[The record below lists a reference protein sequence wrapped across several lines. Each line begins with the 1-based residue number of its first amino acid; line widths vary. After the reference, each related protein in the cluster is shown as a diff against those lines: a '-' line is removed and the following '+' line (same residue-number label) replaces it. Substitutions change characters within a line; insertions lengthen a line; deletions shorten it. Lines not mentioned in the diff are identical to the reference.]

1 MSVSGRQREAS
12 AESTQPAPDSAR
24 RRTERTILVVLAV
37 AVLFFCYLRQSS
49 AIPVSS
55 DGSGNILQAW
65 DMLHGNLLLRHW
77 YSSDVS
83 FYTTELPQYALIEA
97 LLVHW
102 LGLGAWVVHVGAAM
116 TYTLLVLLAAL
127 LAKGRAQGGAG
138 LARALLAAGI
148 MMAPQVSATSIVLLS
163 PDHTGTAVPVLV
175 AWLLIDRYPHARPR
189 WLVPAA
195 VGAILAWTMVADSV
209 ILITC
214 IAPLVLVVVVR
225 AFASLIRG
233 DGDRAAR
240 WYEPSLAGAALIAA
254 GLGTLAP
261 RAINALG
268 GFHVWRIGTKSAPAG
283 RWPHGA
289 VFMAQGFLELFGAN
303 VFDAKTGL
311 ALVFAVFH
319 LVGAILVLWGLGL
332 ALRRLLR
339 PDEFIVAVLA
349 VAILIN
355 LGAYTIST
363 HTHNLLGAREMV
375 EVLPFG
381 AALAGRM
388 LGERALAALRAGPR
402 VLRPALA
409 VVLAG
414 LPGRARVRRGAD
426 PRSARQPAAGGVA
439 GRARVPRRA
448 GRLLGGQQHHGGQR
462 RPRPGQ
468 RGDAD
473 RQRQADPV
481 PVGDQRAGLQP
492 LAALRE
498 LPGGRGPGTAQGGQG
513 VRGTDLRPAAA
524 CLSVRRLHRHGLGHQ
539 PAEQAGQVPD
549 PSLSPVS
556 RAAPGRDVTCTAR
569 GAWPPPARRAA
580 PRRGSGSG

>member
-12 AESTQPAPDSAR
+12 AESTQPTPDSAR

-148 MMAPQVSATSIVLLS
+148 MMAPQVSGTSIVLLS

-175 AWLLIDRYPHARPR
+175 AWLVIDRYPHARPR

-349 VAILIN
+349 MAILIN

-388 LGERALAALRAGPR
+388 LGERALAALRARPR

-414 LPGRARVRRGAD
+414 YLGALGYGAAQTPAPPVNQPLVAWLVGHGFRDGLAGYWEANSTTVASGGRVRV
-426 PRSARQPAAGGVA
+426 SAVTRTDNGKLTPYQWETNEQDFNASLHYANFLVAGG
-439 GRARVPRRA
+439 PT
-448 GRLLGGQQHHGGQR
+448 
-462 RPRPGQ
+462 P
-468 RGDAD
+468 
-473 RQRQADPV
+473 
-481 PVGDQRAGLQP
+481 
-492 LAALRE
+492 LRE
-498 LPGGRGPGTAQGGQG
+498 AKASAELTFGPPQRVYQFDGYIVMVWDTNLLNKL
-513 VRGTDLRPAAA
+513 VRFRTHP
-524 CLSVRRLHRHGLGHQ
+524 
-539 PAEQAGQVPD
+539 
-549 PSLSPVS
+549 
-556 RAAPGRDVTCTAR
+556 
-569 GAWPPPARRAA
+569 
-580 PRRGSGSG
+580 

>member
-12 AESTQPAPDSAR
+12 AESTQPTPDSAR

-148 MMAPQVSATSIVLLS
+148 MMAPQVSGTSIVLLS

-175 AWLLIDRYPHARPR
+175 AWLVIDRYPHARPR

-349 VAILIN
+349 MAILIN

-414 LPGRARVRRGAD
+414 YLGALGYGAAQTPAPPVNQPLVAWLVGHGFRDGLAGYWEANSTTVASGGRVRV
-426 PRSARQPAAGGVA
+426 SAVTRTDNGKLTPYQWETNEQDFNASLHYANFLVAGG
-439 GRARVPRRA
+439 PT
-448 GRLLGGQQHHGGQR
+448 
-462 RPRPGQ
+462 P
-468 RGDAD
+468 
-473 RQRQADPV
+473 
-481 PVGDQRAGLQP
+481 
-492 LAALRE
+492 LRE
-498 LPGGRGPGTAQGGQG
+498 AKASAELTFGPPQRVYQFDGYIVMVWDTNLLNKL
-513 VRGTDLRPAAA
+513 VRFRTHP
-524 CLSVRRLHRHGLGHQ
+524 
-539 PAEQAGQVPD
+539 
-549 PSLSPVS
+549 
-556 RAAPGRDVTCTAR
+556 
-569 GAWPPPARRAA
+569 
-580 PRRGSGSG
+580 

>member
-12 AESTQPAPDSAR
+12 AESTQPTPDSAR

-148 MMAPQVSATSIVLLS
+148 MMAPQVSGTSIVLLS

-175 AWLLIDRYPHARPR
+175 AWLVIDRYPHARPR

-233 DGDRAAR
+233 GGDRAAR

-349 VAILIN
+349 MAILIN

-388 LGERALAALRAGPR
+388 LGERALAVLRAGPR

-414 LPGRARVRRGAD
+414 YLGALGYGAAQTPAPPVNQPLVAWLVGHGFRDGLAGYWEANSTTVASGGRVRV
-426 PRSARQPAAGGVA
+426 SAVTRTDNGKLTPYQWETNEQDFNASLHYANFLVAGG
-439 GRARVPRRA
+439 PT
-448 GRLLGGQQHHGGQR
+448 
-462 RPRPGQ
+462 P
-468 RGDAD
+468 
-473 RQRQADPV
+473 
-481 PVGDQRAGLQP
+481 
-492 LAALRE
+492 LRE
-498 LPGGRGPGTAQGGQG
+498 AKASAELTFGPPQRVYQFDGYIVMVWDTNLLNKL
-513 VRGTDLRPAAA
+513 VRFRTHP
-524 CLSVRRLHRHGLGHQ
+524 
-539 PAEQAGQVPD
+539 
-549 PSLSPVS
+549 
-556 RAAPGRDVTCTAR
+556 
-569 GAWPPPARRAA
+569 
-580 PRRGSGSG
+580 

>member
-1 MSVSGRQREAS
+1 MSVSGREREAS
-12 AESTQPAPDSAR
+12 SGLARPATPSGR
-24 RRTERTILVVLAV
+24 RRAERAAWVALAI

-49 AIPVSS
+49 SVPVSS

-97 LLVHW
+97 LLTHW

-148 MMAPQVSATSIVLLS
+148 MMAPQVGATSIVLLS

-209 ILITC
+209 VLLTC

-225 AFASLIRG
+225 SFANLLRG
-233 DGDRAAR
+233 DGDPAAR
-240 WYEPSLAGAALIAA
+240 WYEPSLAAAAVIAA

-261 RAINALG
+261 RAIRALG
-268 GFHVWRIGTKSAPAG
+268 GFHVWRIGTRSAPVG
-283 RWPHGA
+283 NWPHGA
-289 VFMAQGFLELFGAN
+289 VFMAKGFLELFGAN
-303 VFDAKTGL
+303 VFDAKPGI
-311 ALVFAVFH
+311 ALVFAAFH
-319 LVGAILVLWGLGL
+319 LAGAVLVLWGLGL
-332 ALRRLLR
+332 ALGRLLR

-355 LGAYTIST
+355 LGAYMIST

-388 LGERALAALRAGPR
+388 LGERTLAALRTGPR
-402 VLRPALA
+402 ALRPALA

-414 LPGRARVRRGAD
+414 YLGALGYGAAQTPAPPVNEPLVAWLVGHGFRDGLAGYWEANSTTVSSGGRVLV
-426 PRSARQPAAGGVA
+426 SAVTRTDNGKLTPYEWETNEQDFDSSLHYANFLVAGGPVPLKEA
-439 GRARVPRRA
+439 KASAELTFGPPRRVYHFD
-448 GRLLGGQQHHGGQR
+448 GYTVMVWDTNLL
-462 RPRPGQ
+462 
-468 RGDAD
+468 DK
-473 RQRQADPV
+473 
-481 PVGDQRAGLQP
+481 L
-492 LAALRE
+492 
-498 LPGGRGPGTAQGGQG
+498 
-513 VRGTDLRPAAA
+513 VRFRTHP
-524 CLSVRRLHRHGLGHQ
+524 
-539 PAEQAGQVPD
+539 
-549 PSLSPVS
+549 
-556 RAAPGRDVTCTAR
+556 
-569 GAWPPPARRAA
+569 
-580 PRRGSGSG
+580 